1 MSPQPS
7 IPESLCKIGTLL
19 LCCITFL
26 LIPLKIASLG
36 YAPPDDALRHV
47 AFAVD
52 DRTWSEVLLLN
63 PEINPEMDSHPGWHG
78 MLKWLHHT
86 LGFSAEDLVIFSFC
100 ITLIGFALAGFAF
113 SGSPVAWL
121 LTCLLA
127 MLVEGGLFFRLLLGR
142 PFAVSIMAL
151 IALLFIWLREKP
163 LKIWVEA
170 LITGLFLII
179 TISVHPTVWY
189 MWAAPGFVLLI
200 CGKYR
205 SLMISIAVLPFAM
218 VAAALITGSW
228 YNVFIFPI
236 YVILNSFGSDYLLVT
251 HLVTEFQ
258 PSGAP
263 IFAIIA
269 VAGLLTIK
277 HFKGH
282 RIRDEF
288 RQVDFVLML
297 LMWVLGLKIL
307 RFWADWGVPAFMV
320 WSCRQFIRLGFDQLP
335 KPRETLIMTAGVA
348 AALYLNI
355 TADIGGRYTQ
365 ALKSPLLT
373 KPVEE
378 YRHLLPEDGGILYCT
393 DMQVFYR
400 LYYRLPNAGFRFTT
414 GFEPGML
421 PPEDLRTL
429 RAIQFN
435 DGLLDAYKPWLDK
448 MTNKDRVLLYY
459 RGRPEW
465 PGMKFDQFYTAWVGR
480 KLTEEEKVKSEAEKA
495 DSNKG

>member
-1 MSPQPS
+1 M
-7 IPESLCKIGTLL
+7 
-19 LCCITFL
+19 
-26 LIPLKIASLG
+26 PLKVGSYG
-36 YAPPDDALRHV
+36 YMPPDDALRHV

-52 DRTWSEVLLLN
+52 GRTWSEVLLLN
-63 PEINPEMDSHPGWHG
+63 PEINTEMDSHPGWHG
-78 MLKWLHHT
+78 LLKWLHHSAG
-86 LGFSAEDLVIFSFC
+86 LSAEDLVVFSFC

-151 IALLFIWLREKP
+151 IALLFIWMREKP
-163 LKIWVEA
+163 LKPAYEIFLTLA
-170 LITGLFLII
+170 LLTVSIA
-179 TISVHPTVWY
+179 VHPSVWY
-189 MWAAPGFVLLI
+189 MWAAPWAVLVFCRQWRSVAILSATVPVAVLLA
-200 CGKYR
+200 
-205 SLMISIAVLPFAM
+205 SAWV
-218 VAAALITGSW
+218 GSF
-228 YNVFIFPI
+228 YNVATYPLIHLWHALGDDP
-236 YVILNSFGSDYLLVT
+236 LLGIN
-251 HLVTEFQ
+251 LVSEFQ
-258 PSGAP
+258 PSGGP
-263 IFAIIA
+263 VFVIIA

-288 RQVDFVLML
+288 HQVDFVLML

-421 PPEDLRTL
+421 PPEDLKTL

-435 DGLLDAYKPWLDK
+435 DGLLDAYKPWLEK
-448 MTNKDRVLLYY
+448 MTEKDRVLLYY

-480 KLTEEEKVKSEAEKA
+480 KLTEEEKAKAEAEKA
-495 DSNKG
+495 SSDKE